1 MDQGEDEY
9 ECNIFSVLPTVKNV
23 RIHLLMWMHFGMNK
37 VRALFLSLVFGFMQS
52 LRGELLTVNWIIV
65 GTGQQ
70 THTE

>member
-23 RIHLLMWMHFGMNK
+23 RILVHFGMNK